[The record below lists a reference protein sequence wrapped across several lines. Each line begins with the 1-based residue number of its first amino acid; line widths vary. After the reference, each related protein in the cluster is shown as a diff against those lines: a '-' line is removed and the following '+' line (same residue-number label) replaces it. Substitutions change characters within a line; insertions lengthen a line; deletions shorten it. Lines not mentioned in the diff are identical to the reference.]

1 VGYAPIDQVTD
12 HDLVDSR
19 LRKWATEDFL
29 SFTSGSDD
37 CVSKKITGSDPAMVA
52 LIEEARK

>member
-1 VGYAPIDQVTD
+1 VTD